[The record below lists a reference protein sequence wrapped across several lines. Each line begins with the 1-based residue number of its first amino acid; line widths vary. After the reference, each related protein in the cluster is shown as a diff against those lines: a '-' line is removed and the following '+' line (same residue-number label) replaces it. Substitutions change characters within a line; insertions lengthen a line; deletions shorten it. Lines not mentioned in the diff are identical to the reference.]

1 MRTEPADSRKGTENT
16 GFRKK
21 EYRKDRKR
29 MAILEVEHLKK
40 HIRPASEATGWKRY
54 GTLISMW
61 NRANL

>member
-1 MRTEPADSRKGTENT
+1 
-16 GFRKK
+16 
-21 EYRKDRKR
+21 

-40 HIRPASEATGWKRY
+40 TYTTASEATGWKRY